1 MNMWNSKLAEV
12 FMGSF
17 KVILTRLVSLFCTLA
32 VACLLFSQPAFAQQ
46 VSQTISVTVNK
57 SIGFRLAD
65 RAKSVSVSK
74 PEVADVTV
82 AAPSQLLIHG
92 KAVGATSL
100 IVFNAKGEIE
110 NYDVVVTPDVAALR
124 AQFRLVFP
132 DENIEVLT
140 SGTAIVLKGEVS
152 NELVYDKVLN
162 IVQNYL
168 PPQPPKEVAPPT
180 TNINVTTTTSDP
192 RLPTTGTAFA
202 GGGQLAFV
210 EETSLAEVDRWGDK
224 RKINGIVDLLVIKEI
239 RQIELSVIVAEIA
252 LDKLREIGLDFQ
264 TFTRNT
270 NLNSFLGSNSGFT
283 SRLFEERERATA
295 TDPGRIIF
303 GDATTGI
310 FNYASGGF
318 ALTMLYRALQNK
330 DVTEILAQP
339 RLVMKNGRSGGFLAG
354 GEFPIVRATNEQFNV
369 DFKPFGV
376 RLDFVPTITWSDR
389 IDLRVF
395 PEVSE
400 VDFNVAVQGVPGL
413 KVRRMVNRVELNEGE
428 SLVIG
433 GLLDRRILRDVTKFP
448 LLGDIPILGALFRST
463 RFQNR
468 ESELVFV
475 ITPRVVRALKP
486 GEKPQLPSVE
496 KYDDP
501 DIRQIPLPGTTPN
514 IFEDW
519 NEMFSSD
526 ESD

>member
-1 MNMWNSKLAEV
+1 
-12 FMGSF
+12 MGSL
-17 KVILTRLVSLFCTLA
+17 KLDSSRLLSFFCTSI
-32 VACLLFSQPAFAQQ
+32 VASFLFSQDALAQQ
-46 VSQTISVTVNK
+46 VSPTISVTVNK
-57 SIGFRLAD
+57 AIVFRLAE
-65 RAKSVSVSK
+65 RARRVSVSQ
-74 PEVADVTV
+74 PAVADVTV
-82 AAPSQLLIHG
+82 VGPSQLLING
-92 KAVGATSL
+92 KAVGTTSL
-100 IVFNAKGEIE
+100 IVFNEKDKVES
-110 NYDVVVTPDVAALR
+110 YDLIVTPDVAALR

-140 SGTAIVLKGEVS
+140 SGTAIILKGEVS

-168 PPQPPKEVAPPT
+168 PPQPPKEVAAPT

-224 RKINGIVDLLVIKEI
+224 RKINGIVDLLVIKEV

-270 NLNSFLGSNSGFT
+270 NLNSFLGSNSGFP

-303 GDATTGI
+303 GEATTGI

-318 ALTMLYRALQNK
+318 ALTALYRALQNK

-354 GEFPIVRATNEQFNV
+354 GEFPVVRASNEQFNV

-413 KVRRMVNRVELNEGE
+413 KVRRMVNRVELKEGE

-433 GLLDRRILRDVTKFP
+433 GLLDRRILKDVTKIP

-475 ITPRVVRALKP
+475 ITPRIVRALKP
-486 GEKPQLPSVE
+486 GEKPQLPSIE

-501 DIRQIPLPGTTPN
+501 DIRQIPLPGT
-514 IFEDW
+514 
-519 NEMFSSD
+519 SSD
-526 ESD
+526 FFGQP